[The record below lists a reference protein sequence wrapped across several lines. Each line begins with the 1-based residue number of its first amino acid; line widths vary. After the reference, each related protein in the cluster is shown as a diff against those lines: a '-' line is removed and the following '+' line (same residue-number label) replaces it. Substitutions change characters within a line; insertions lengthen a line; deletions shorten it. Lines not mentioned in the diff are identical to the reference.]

1 MGWLSKI
8 GDAFSAPFKVAR
20 GIAGGLLGGGG
31 GGKSSSASNVSN
43 TTNLSTKINNVI
55 DTTAL
60 AEVSKNNSFALNKT
74 LKGFSNDTTVINKGT
89 QAINKNIANT
99 LQVLAQNSV
108 TDNKQQDAIMKGGAV
123 IVSGLLT
130 YLAIKNN
137 RGKNGK

>member
-8 GDAFSAPFKVAR
+8 FKAPAKIV
-20 GIAGGLLGGGG
+20 GGLLGGGG
-31 GGKSSSASNVSN
+31 GGESSSSSTVRN

-74 LKGFSNDTTVINKGT
+74 LKGFSNDTIAINKST

-108 TDNKQQDAIMKGGAV
+108 TDNEQQDAIMKGGAV
-123 IVSGLLT
+123 VVSGFLT